1 MTNEDHRIGWEQSEL
16 IYKNPYGYKRNI
28 MEVGVIKQMD
38 NFDIS
43 Y

>member
-1 MTNEDHRIGWEQSEL
+1 MTNEYQRIGWEQSEL
-16 IYKNPYGYKRNI
+16 IYKNPCGYKRNI